1 MQVLFVQHVPF
12 ERPFLIEEYLRERG
26 ARCASVCLSS
36 GERLPDEIPDVVVL
50 MGGPMSVHDE
60 ERYPWLR
67 EEKAFIRR
75 SIEEGIRLL
84 GVCLGAQLLAEVLG
98 GEVRKARGREIGWF
112 PVYVTPEASGHPW
125 MEGVPPSLM
134 AFHWHGEEV
143 TLPPGALHLFYNHHT
158 EVQGFLYEDR
168 ILGLQFHLEGTPE
181 TGEALLTACA
191 DECADGGP
199 SVQDPQT
206 IREGFSRYL
215 TQTRRILFHLLARLV
230 PYGQ

>member
-1 MQVLFVQHVPF
+1 MHVLFVQHVAF
-12 ERPFLIEEYLRERG
+12 ERPFMIEDYVREQG
-26 ARCASVCLSS
+26 ARWESVCLSS
-36 GERLPDEIPDVVVL
+36 GDVLPSEVPDLVVL

-60 ERYPWLR
+60 GLYPWLK
-67 EEKAFIRR
+67 EEKVFIRR
-75 SIEEGIRLL
+75 CVEAGKRLI
-84 GVCLGAQLLAEVLG
+84 GVCLGAQLLAEALG
-98 GEVRKARGREIGWF
+98 GEVRKAKGKEIGWF

-125 MEGVPPSLM
+125 VEGIPPSLM

-181 TGEALLTACA
+181 TGEALLAACA
-191 DECADGGP
+191 SECAGEGP

-215 TQTRRILFHLLARLV
+215 TQTRRVLFHLLARLI